1 MYYHLIQQGHSKT
14 EQVVENNNL
23 KELAERTIN
32 AVHPGRSRDTWLAHL
47 DMEDFETNRFWML
60 ITIDNL

>member
-32 AVHPGRSRDTWLAHL
+32 AVHPGRSRNEPLP
-47 DMEDFETNRFWML
+47 FIGSFGYGGF
-60 ITIDNL
+60 

>member
-23 KELAERTIN
+23 RELAERTIN
-32 AVHPGRSRDTWLAHL
+32 AVHPGRSRNEPRRYNSLAHL
-47 DMEDFETNRFWML
+47 DMEDF
-60 ITIDNL
+60 